1 METATENVSKQ
12 LLEQQK
18 VRFNEIEKLLNEQD
32 QLSRQFYKLKGYS
45 LMTLHVIALVLAIAI
60 MARTLAYGLWN
71 GLFLSDLWALDGWYW
86 SVLAV
91 VIVAGIVVGIIA
103 LIIKGL
109 QEIWD

>member
-18 VRFNEIEKLLNEQD
+18 IRFQEIENLLNEQD
-32 QLSRQFYKLKGYS
+32 QLSQNFYKLKGYS
-45 LMTLHVIALVLAIAI
+45 LMTLHVIAMILAIAI

-71 GLFLSDLWALDGWYW
+71 GLFLSNLWALDGWYW

-91 VIVAGIVVGIIA
+91 LIVIGIVVVTIA
-103 LIIKGL
+103 LVIKGL